1 MKQQLHK
8 TKLTTVLFSIL
19 CSLFSIFSQ
28 AQDYQYEWAK
38 SGGGGLSG
46 SGSGFNT
53 QQDETIWDVV
63 IDADNNYYFLADLQ
77 GGTVNFE
84 GVTLTHY
91 GRKDIVIIAL
101 DCEGSFMWSHTV
113 GGSHDYDNAY
123 KLGLDSSSGLYVGVN
138 VRNIAYIS
146 NLGIEYN
153 FPPVHFSEDDVM
165 PLIPYGYYGSPETLE
180 PSEAYKT
187 GFLLKFDKD
196 TGELLWRK
204 NLQGDVTSST
214 RNSLSGRIYIDSN
227 DVIHQIVGLLEGTH
241 LEGLVTLEEGEVKY
255 FLVKYDTD
263 GNILGIPQE
272 LPMTGGF
279 GPEFTLFTYDE
290 QLSCYYLAGMS
301 GLSPT
306 KTYGGVPL
314 QETGFYILA
323 FDGDTFEE
331 LWRRELLGQSGLYE
345 EIKGIAIDEDSNI
358 YLAGKYYISFEEDIV
373 SYFGDYLL
381 PQNIGDDTGNC
392 PFTMK
397 LNSSGAVQWIR
408 TPDGFTTTSTTGS
421 RYNRGITVN
430 GNEVAS
436 LAGAPLIWGDFSI
449 VRPNGHQ
456 SDPAILRLDKETGE
470 VIGLHDIMGGA
481 GNHNEFRVIT
491 TDNDGNY
498 IAGGHFFGALTHPVT
513 GEPMYGMGKTDFFM
527 AKLSAYACGS
537 GGNPCLGVEID
548 VPTGDNTQGVQ
559 LGMTLADLDV
569 DGENLQWYADA
580 ELTEPLSENHI
591 IENNTTYY
599 VTQTLGGCTSEALA
613 VTVSTLGVSD
623 FQKIQIKLYPNPTS
637 GLLYI
642 ETSQEVQSYEV
653 YNLIG
658 QQLLKGNVN
667 DNINLKDLSKG
678 TYIIRL
684 TTQEGTVITEKVI
697 KE

>member
-1 MKQQLHK
+1 MKKQLHK
-8 TKLTTVLFSIL
+8 TKLSTVLFSFL
-19 CSLFSIFSQ
+19 FSLFSLFIQ

-46 SGSGFNT
+46 SGTGFNE
-53 QQDETIWDVV
+53 QQDETVRDVV
-63 IDADNNYYFLADLQ
+63 VDADNNYYFLVNLQ
-77 GGTVNFE
+77 GGTVNFS
-84 GVTLTHY
+84 GTTLTHY
-91 GRKDIVIIAL
+91 GENDILILAL
-101 DCEGSFMWSHTV
+101 DCEGNLLWHHTI
-113 GGSHDYDNAY
+113 GGSLEDQAY
-123 KLGLDSSSGLYVGVN
+123 KLGLDSANGLYLTVN
-138 VRNIAYIS
+138 VYNAAYIS
-146 NLGIEYN
+146 SLGIEYN

-165 PLIPYGYYGSPETLE
+165 PLIISNSSNVPQEGR
-180 PSEAYKT
+180 KR
-187 GFLLKFDKD
+187 GFLLKFDKG
-196 TGELLWRK
+196 TGELVWRK
-204 NLQGDVTSST
+204 DLQGLVTLAT
-214 RNSLSGRIYIDSN
+214 GVRITTGRIFIDSN
-227 DVIHQIVGLLEGTH
+227 DIIHQIVGLSEGTH
-241 LEGLVTLEEGEVKY
+241 LDGLVTITQVNPQF

-263 GNILGIPQE
+263 GNILGTPQE
-272 LPMTGGF
+272 LPITSGTGAGF
-279 GPEFTLFTYDE
+279 NHDNTLFVYDE
-290 QLSCYYLAGMS
+290 QLNRYYLAGQS
-301 GLSPT
+301 AFFQPL
-306 KTYGGVPL
+306 TYGGVAL

-358 YLAGKYYISFEEDIV
+358 YLAGKCFIFIDEPA
-373 SYFGDYLL
+373 YFGDYMF
-381 PQNIGDDTGNC
+381 PQNIGNYEYGHIA
-392 PFTMK
+392 FTMK
-397 LNSSGAVQWIR
+397 LNSSGEVQWIR
-408 TPDGFTTTSTTGS
+408 TPDGYTNSTAASGTY
-421 RYNRGITVN
+421 YNRGITLN
-430 GNEVAS
+430 GNEVAVLVNS
-436 LAGAPLIWGDFSI
+436 GAHIWGDFSI
-449 VRPNGHQ
+449 NRPVSHRA
-456 SDPAILRLDKETGE
+456 DPVILRLDKETGE
-470 VIGLHDIMGGA
+470 VIGLHDLVGGS
-481 GNHNEFRVIT
+481 GVENEFRVIT